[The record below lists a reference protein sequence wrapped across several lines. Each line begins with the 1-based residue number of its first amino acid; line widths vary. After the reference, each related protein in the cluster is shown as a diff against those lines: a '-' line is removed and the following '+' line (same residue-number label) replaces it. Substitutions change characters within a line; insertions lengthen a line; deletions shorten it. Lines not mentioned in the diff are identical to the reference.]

1 MALAILA
8 RVSRDVQGYNVQSCP
23 WINAD
28 SEGPS
33 PRGNFIRRRSKKET
47 LNLESDDKFRG
58 GPSLDPQPSGLGAP
72 GLDWDDNEFDINL

>member
-1 MALAILA
+1 MF
-8 RVSRDVQGYNVQSCP
+8 RVIIVSSCP

-33 PRGNFIRRRSKKET
+33 PRGNFIRRRSRKET
-47 LNLESDDKFRG
+47 LNLELDDKFRG
-58 GPSLDPQPSGLGAP
+58 GPSLDSQPSGLGAP